1 MPSSRS
7 TGRTWIPS
15 TWRHDVDLVDKPFD
29 ANDFHDAFAD
39 DPASPSP
46 QPGTLGVP
54 ITPPSTVAPV
64 HDDRTL
70 RMIRGSVRAYPLTVL
85 SGIPGTGKGMTVASV
100 MREIGS
106 DPEAAGFDGDHDQG
120 WPHRVEIVPDDST
133 SRRDIVGSLMPTS
146 GGGFRWAEGIVLQ
159 ALRKDAW
166 LYLDELNRG
175 DLDRIL
181 GPVLSWL
188 AGETVQIG
196 ETTDAEDAVPILL
209 GWDNTRAR
217 SGVRDIEQDGQVVA
231 KYYYAGRD
239 FRAIGALNP
248 KDAQRVF
255 QIGRALSRRMKMV
268 PVPPLAKADFASM
281 LVGRYPD
288 APEQL
293 LSDVVELYTEHL
305 KNPTTRLGAAAFL
318 EMPKYVL
325 ESLADLDV
333 SPDDADADLLTEL
346 TAEAYLIGIGG
357 ELKRIPPAS
366 REPLGQSD
374 VIQSTIGEE
383 GWDWVLKQLDD
394 LL

>member
-1 MPSSRS
+1 M
-7 TGRTWIPS
+7 
-15 TWRHDVDLVDKPFD
+15 DLVNKPFD
-29 ANDFHDAFAD
+29 ADEFYEAFEGDA
-39 DPASPSP
+39 ASSSSGRRA
-46 QPGTLGVP
+46 QGVP
-54 ITPPSTVAPV
+54 VTPPSTVSPV

-85 SGIPGTGKGMTVASV
+85 SGIPGTGKGMTVASI

-106 DPEAAGFDGDHDQG
+106 DPQAAGFDADHDPG
-120 WPHRVEIVPDDST
+120 WPRRVEIVPDDET

-146 GGGFRWAEGIVLQ
+146 GGGFRWAEGVVLQ
-159 ALRKDAW
+159 ALRDDAW

-196 ETTDAEDAVPILL
+196 ETSDEKDAVPILL
-209 GWDNTRAR
+209 GWDDAQAR
-217 SGVRDIEQDGQVVA
+217 SGVRDIERDGQVVA
-231 KYYYAGRD
+231 KCYYAGRD

-268 PVPPLAKADFASM
+268 PVPPLTKGDFTSM
-281 LVGRYPD
+281 LEGRYPD

-293 LSDVVELYTEHL
+293 LSDVVKLYAEHL

-318 EMPKYVL
+318 EMSKYVL

-333 SPDDADADLLTEL
+333 LPEEADPQLLADL

-374 VIQSTIGEE
+374 AIRSAIGEE
-383 GWDWVLKQLDD
+383 GWDWIMSQLDD